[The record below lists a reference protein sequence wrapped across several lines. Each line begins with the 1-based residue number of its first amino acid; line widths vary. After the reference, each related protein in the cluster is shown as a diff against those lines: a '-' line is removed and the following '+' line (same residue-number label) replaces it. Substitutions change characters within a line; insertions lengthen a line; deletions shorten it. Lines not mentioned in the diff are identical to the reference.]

1 MFRHVFAMYWACMK
15 LCWKKKKAC
24 SHGSEK
30 LWYCAAPGASPRS
43 SVSRPQEHHF
53 LSPQI
58 KTKLLIPPVYST
70 VIVKN
75 LNSQLYAVGWWQC
88 NGILYGMS
96 RGYIIGVD
104 FSFPSHFFPEV
115 NYLTL
120 TSGCIFFSLRFSI
133 IHYLVWLQSLDF
145 NCSDI
150 LIFKGIND
158 FIKIMSFR

>member
-1 MFRHVFAMYWACMK
+1 MFHHIFAMYWACMK
-15 LCWKKKKAC
+15 LYWKRKCC

-30 LWYCAAPGASPRS
+30 FWSCAAQEASLSS

-53 LSPQI
+53 LSPQMKI
-58 KTKLLIPPVYST
+58 KLLVPPVYST
-70 VIVKN
+70 VIVKH
-75 LNSQLYAVGWWQC
+75 LSSLLCTVGWWQC
-88 NGILYGMS
+88 NSILYGTS
-96 RGYIIGVD
+96 RGYIIGVG

-115 NYLTL
+115 SYLTL

-133 IHYLVWLQSLDF
+133 IRYLVWLQSLDF
-145 NCSDI
+145 NGSDI